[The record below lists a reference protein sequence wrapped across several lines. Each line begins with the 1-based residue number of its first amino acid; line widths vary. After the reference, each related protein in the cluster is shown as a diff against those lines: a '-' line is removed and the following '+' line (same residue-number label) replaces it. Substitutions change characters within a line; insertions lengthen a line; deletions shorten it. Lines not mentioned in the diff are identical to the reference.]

1 MTRFVS
7 FRGLI
12 PIFCQASPSLHMTKV
27 GQEKLMLCCSMLRKG
42 EKVNF
47 ETAVSLFNFSA
58 IPSANARTS
67 EADTLHLEKKATK
80 STTRMYVCMCVCV
93 CVCMY
98 VNLYLNTG
106 NHQLSL
112 S

>member
-27 GQEKLMLCCSMLRKG
+27 GQGKLMVCCSMLRKG
-42 EKVNF
+42 EKVNV

-58 IPSANARTS
+58 MLSANARTS
-67 EADTLHLEKKATK
+67 EADILHLEKKATK
-80 STTRMYVCMCVCV
+80 STTRMYVCK
-93 CVCMY
+93 
-98 VNLYLNTG
+98 
-106 NHQLSL
+106 SL
-112 S
+112 FKHGKSSVKLKLKTKTNYNCFT